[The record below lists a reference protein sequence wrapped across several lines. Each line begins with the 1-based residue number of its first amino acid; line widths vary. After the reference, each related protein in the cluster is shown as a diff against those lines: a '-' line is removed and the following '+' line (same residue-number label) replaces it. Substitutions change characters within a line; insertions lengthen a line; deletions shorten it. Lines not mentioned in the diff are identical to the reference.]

1 MIDTHAHI
9 DTAAFDDD
17 RDLVLQRA
25 WDAGLTAMIIPAI
38 KISDVEKLRSVA
50 ASDPRLF
57 RGSGIHPHHVGEVVE
72 SDLAI
77 VEAGCSEADVVAV
90 GEIGLDYYYDFCPP
104 DIQKWY
110 FREQLR
116 IAKRCNKPVIV
127 HNRESD
133 EDLLQIIEEEQ
144 DGSLR
149 GVLHCFTGDG
159 RTLDR
164 AMALGLHVSFT
175 GNITFKRSTLDDV
188 VRAVPADRFMIETDS
203 PYITPVPH
211 RGTRNEP
218 SYVRHVA
225 EKIAEIR
232 SMTYHDVI
240 ETTTATARK
249 LFGLLA
255 ILLIVAATAQAQPVR
270 PNEDDYETDQSY
282 DQAFATY
289 VADSIAYSKW
299 IKPKKFGFGFVIGSN
314 TVVEN
319 QTYTYPGKFIPS
331 DTTYPYSYDTT
342 IVGKS
347 RSFSYNGLLAFGAQL
362 TYSFSD
368 RITVEGSYFFSKN
381 NQPIDY
387 GLDPI
392 TYHIVN
398 LGAYYNLNPYAKV
411 NFLLN
416 GGLSYASSSDG
427 TNSSSK
433 MGINLG
439 PAMSVN
445 IPTPVGLFV
454 PTFVVRFNIMFG
466 KTENQ
471 IIARYRDKNGGP
483 IYDPYTKEEVGI
495 DKADVTTIYSL
506 PHLTLTWYPKF

>member
-9 DTAAFDDD
+9 DTEAFEPD
-17 RDLVLQRA
+17 RAEMLERA
-25 WDAGLTAMIIPAI
+25 WEAGLTAIIIPAI
-38 KISDVEKLRSVA
+38 KAVDFAHLRTVV
-50 ASDPRLF
+50 ASDPRIF
-57 RGSGIHPHHVGEVVE
+57 RGAGIHPHHVGEVEKEVLAEVE
-72 SDLAI
+72 QD
-77 VEAGCSEADVVAV
+77 CADPKVVAV

-133 EDLLQIIEEEQ
+133 EDLLTIIEEEQ

-149 GVLHCFTGDG
+149 GVLHCFSSDTSV
-159 RTLDR
+159 LDR
-164 AMALGLHVSFT
+164 AIDLGMHVSFT
-175 GNITFKRSTLDDV
+175 GNITFKRSTLDEV
-188 VRAVPADRFMIETDS
+188 VRSVPADRFMIETDS

-211 RGTRNEP
+211 RGKRNEP
-218 SYVRHVA
+218 SYVRLTA

-232 SMTYHDVI
+232 SMSYQEVI

-249 LFGLLA
+249 LFGLLMVLA
-255 ILLIVAATAQAQPVR
+255 IVVLTAQAQPTK

-282 DQAFATY
+282 DNAFATY
-289 VADSIAYSKW
+289 VADSVAWSKW
-299 IKPKKFGFGFVIGSN
+299 IKPKKFGFGIVIGSN

-319 QTYTYPGKFIPS
+319 QTYTPPGKFVPS
-331 DTTYPYSYDTT
+331 DTTYPYTFDSTL
-342 IVGKS
+342 IGKS
-347 RSFSYNGLLAFGAQL
+347 RSFSYNGLAAFGAQA
-362 TYSFSD
+362 TYSLSD
-368 RITVEGSYFFSKN
+368 RITLEASYFFSKN
-381 NQPIDY
+381 NQPIEQ

-398 LGAYYNLNPYAKV
+398 VGGYYNLNPYAKV
-411 NFLLN
+411 NFHAN
-416 GGLSYASSSDG
+416 GGLSYVASSDG
-427 TNSSSK
+427 TNASSRI
-433 MGINLG
+433 GLNLG

-445 IPTPVGLFV
+445 IPSPVGLFV
-454 PTFVVRFNIMFG
+454 PTFVVRFNFMFG
-466 KTENQ
+466 TTEDQ
-471 IIARYRDKNGGP
+471 VIARYRDKNGGP
-483 IYDPYTKEEVGI
+483 IVDPVTKEEVGV